1 MKTKNILALA
11 VTGAILAFTGYM
23 IYNSIKNVKPKAS
36 PKKES
41 EEIPT
46 NDEFLKPPS
55 EVAGKV
61 QEEPKQEKNEE

>member
-11 VTGAILAFTGYM
+11 VTGAIVAFTGYM

-41 EEIPT
+41 KKIST

-55 EVAGKV
+55 EVAEKV